1 MKWHDVSK
9 LRSGA
14 IVGRFTRRG
23 VLVSVLI
30 VLERPRRDS
39 NFGDLLRARCFDLMG
54 AELRMTDQHELAE
67 CDPVDGRN

>member
-1 MKWHDVSK
+1 MRWNEVGK
-9 LRSGA
+9 LRPGA
-14 IVGRFTRRG
+14 VVGRFTRRG

-39 NFGDLLRARCFDLMG
+39 VLNTLRARCFDLMA

-67 CDPVDGRN
+67 CDKVDGSN

>member
-9 LRSGA
+9 LQSGA
-14 IVGRFTRRG
+14 IVGRFSRRG
-23 VLVSVLI
+23 VLISVLI

-39 NFGDLLRARCFDLMG
+39 NFGELLRARCFDLVN

-67 CDPVDGRN
+67 CDAVSGKN